1 MFVEP
6 LRHIATARLGTDP
19 VAASTRGSSP
29 SSCARYADMRMGTLI
44 GGIQDESRGPALS
57 LRPRGREHSKDILC
71 RNVTIYGHC
80 RYEDKGCA
88 FNHEPVKS
96 TAPESVKQRFNVD
109 SPSFTPAALTSNGH
123 GASPKSTGLSPKAAI
138 AAPFKP
144 KGITP
149 APTAP
154 AFTPA
159 SKQYNPTALDW
170 VAPEVPDFIPQAYNT
185 ISSVENNHD
194 LGSQSN
200 LFEQFTTN
208 TPSLPS
214 TSHTPQPQVNPY
226 TQDASSLGVA
236 AFYPGSSNYSLPLQ
250 HHLYAALGPHRDL
263 QPNQRTARDFFISED
278 LRQLLQKKTEA
289 TLHTLPHSNLPPS
302 IAHFHGLVP
311 LVSNTPKSTAIFGYS
326 SWIYKALSSQDGKA
340 YCLRQLQGKSLQMIG
355 YIPLVSRFL
364 IRDHYPGYH
373 LTNEMTNESA
383 IRSVQRN
390 WGRIRN
396 ANVVS
401 IHLAFTT
408 SAFGDSSLIF
418 VTDYHPLSETLAQK
432 HFTPSSSSRFPS
444 RHNPQIPEQTLWSY
458 IVQIA
463 SALKA
468 IHSEKLAARV
478 LEPNKVLL
486 TGENRIRLNGCA
498 ILDVVQHDTP
508 HNILDLQ
515 RLDLYKFGRLILA
528 LGTNNMVKTHSA
540 QKAWEIFNQ
549 RYSSQL

>member
-1 MFVEP
+1 MDSSNTTSMPPSALIAIYSPTKE
-6 LRHIATARLGTDP
+6 LREIFLF
-19 VAASTRGSSP
+19 
-29 SSCARYADMRMGTLI
+29 
-44 GGIQDESRGPALS
+44 Q
-57 LRPRGREHSKDILC
+57 K
-71 RNVTIYGHC
+71 IYGS
-80 RYEDKGCA
+80 YFK
-88 FNHEPVKS
+88 K
-96 TAPESVKQRFNVD
+96 
-109 SPSFTPAALTSNGH
+109 
-123 GASPKSTGLSPKAAI
+123 
-138 AAPFKP
+138 KP
-144 KGITP
+144 KPLSIHYHVGQSFSLEVI
-149 APTAP
+149 ACSAEL
-154 AFTPA
+154 ADLA
-159 SKQYNPTALDW
+159 SD
-170 VAPEVPDFIPQAYNT
+170 
-185 ISSVENNHD
+185 
-194 LGSQSN
+194 
-200 LFEQFTTN
+200 
-208 TPSLPS
+208 
-214 TSHTPQPQVNPY
+214 
-226 TQDASSLGVA
+226 
-236 AFYPGSSNYSLPLQ
+236 
-250 HHLYAALGPHRDL
+250 
-263 QPNQRTARDFFISED
+263 
-278 LRQLLQKKTEA
+278 
-289 TLHTLPHSNLPPS
+289 SNLPPS

-364 IRDHYPGYH
+364 TRDHYPGYH

-549 RYSSQL
+549 RYSSQLRDRVSWLLSHESPPSPSDPSSSSSPSSSGADGDISTFLTTIAPHITTFLDSSLSATDTLHTELGRELENSRLVRLLTKISMLCERPEYDYTTEHHPRFILPLFRDYVFHQVDSTGRPVLDLAHVISCLNKVDAGTEERVSLTSRDENTCVVVSFREIRTVVDGLWGELVRRSGSTQ